1 MANQQRK
8 FSTRVVI
15 PRPDRMRR
23 LGSSGFGWVDARIL
37 KDGWLA
43 ALSAE
48 AVSVYLFLCLVA
60 NPQGISWYRRDRMRE
75 ALNLHEGAVLQ
86 ISTWS
91 TSCPLGATHRRG
103 FGRCSPCRPEV
114 RRSRMTCARP
124 SPPLRGY
131 RSGGGHADISSHWYA

>member
-23 LGSSGFGWVDARIL
+23 LGFSGFGWVDARIL

-86 ISTWS
+86 ALNRLRDLDLVAFLT
-91 TSCPLGATHRRG
+91 
-103 FGRCSPCRPEV
+103 FGRYASEGFWQVLSVPPGGPSFSDDVRSAVASPQ
-114 RRSRMTCARP
+114 
-124 SPPLRGY
+124 G
-131 RSGGGHADISSHWYA
+131 I